1 MSSSYKLL
9 NKDSRKEMEIE
20 IIKGKTYIKSEIEN
34 TIDSFLEDLDLDDE
48 IFQKLLF
55 LIKEEKEMQK
65 KIRNL

>member
-55 LIKEEKEMQK
+55 LI
-65 KIRNL
+65 

>member
-65 KIRNL
+65 SE